1 MTQEQSAERGDS
13 PAEDSEDRQI
23 RTDDYGDGDAAVG
36 RGTSPSI
43 APQRGA
49 SRSAGGALEEGLAD
63 AERTYNGTG
72 GESDDGGSG
81 SGDNTDSA
89 EGADGGSGEG
99 GDADD
104 RSADGTTGHD
114 SHDSTGGTRPP
125 KRREVITARAAATF
139 EPVGRSVATA
149 RAFVRDTL
157 QGWGL
162 GEIVDDAVVLTSELV
177 TNAVVH
183 AGTAA
188 EVLCLRDGEGVRV
201 EVVDRYP
208 ERELPLQDPGQVLGS
223 PDREGGRGL
232 LLCAALASRWGV
244 DYTAA
249 DKRVWFR
256 LDLPERPVGTS
267 AAGPALPDSAL
278 PVADHRVHVA
288 VIQIDRSGAVAAW
301 NEDAEQLFGYPAEQ
315 VVGKPLNDL
324 AAWPHTPGTSTGI
337 AEALQLSRWEGSYGV
352 RGADGRTIP
361 VYASHLRVRD
371 SDGEPSTVCLL
382 VRDHERAVLQSTLR
396 SPVGDSGGRRQESSE
411 SATADPFEVFIG
423 SPAPDDLD
431 SLLQRTVER
440 ARDMLDGDAAYLLL
454 ATDDETELEVRAST
468 GLPSARQRFARV
480 PVEAGSGRYGSARM
494 PSVHEDLTAVP
505 GAVPLLDGTGM
516 RSVVTVPL
524 KVEGRLTGSLGVA
537 TEAPGRYTNE
547 EALRLQFAADR
558 IALAVERARLTELER
573 LRRGSLSFL
582 VEASDLLAGTLDRDQ
597 TLALMA
603 QMTVPTLATWCA
615 VYTVSEPGS
624 DPKLSYVLHEDEDRI
639 DTLKALL
646 SKVDAPEPVPTP
658 GARVWTAPADAAHGA
673 ALHTS
678 LRGAVLGEDQSF
690 TPGATR
696 ATAAAVGGET
706 VVLPLVARN
715 RVIGM
720 LTLGKPADERFRQE
734 ILELA
739 EDVSR
744 RAALALD
751 NARLYS
757 ERTAISQSLQRSLL
771 PPELPEVTGGVE
783 AEVIYRAAGEGN
795 EVGGDFYDLFE
806 IRDGTYGFAIGDV
819 CGTGPEAASV
829 TGLARHALRLL
840 AREGLGGPAVLER
853 LNTAILDEGSRSRFL
868 TLLYGEM
875 RPQDDGSAELKI
887 VCAGHPLPLRLRQD
901 GSVESAA
908 DPQPLLGVID
918 DLELYE
924 QTITLDPGDILLC
937 VTDGVTERREG
948 TRMLGDEGLINVLTT
963 CTGLTAGAV
972 AARIMRAVERFANT
986 APSDDMAILSM
997 RVPEQ

>member
-1 MTQEQSAERGDS
+1 MGEQ
-13 PAEDSEDRQI
+13 I
-23 RTDDYGDGDAAVG
+23 TD
-36 RGTSPSI
+36 
-43 APQRGA
+43 
-49 SRSAGGALEEGLAD
+49 
-63 AERTYNGTG
+63 
-72 GESDDGGSG
+72 
-81 SGDNTDSA
+81 
-89 EGADGGSGEG
+89 
-99 GDADD
+99 
-104 RSADGTTGHD
+104 
-114 SHDSTGGTRPP
+114 TRM
-125 KRREVITARAAATF
+125 RRPVITARAAATF

-157 QGWGL
+157 QGWGCAD
-162 GEIVDDAVVLTSELV
+162 IVDDAVVLTSELV

-188 EVLCLRDGEGVRV
+188 DVLCLRNESGVRISV
-201 EVVDRYP
+201 ADRYP
-208 ERELPLQDPGQVLGS
+208 EREIPLQNAGQVVVH

-232 LLCAALASRWGV
+232 LLCGALASRWGV
-244 DYTAA
+244 EYTAA
-249 DKRVWFR
+249 QKHVWFQ
-256 LDLPERPVGTS
+256 LDLPERPAGTRS
-267 AAGPALPDSAL
+267 AGPALPVDAL
-278 PVADHRVHVA
+278 PVTDTRVRVA
-288 VIQIDRSGAVAAW
+288 VIQIDRGGCISFW
-301 NEDAEQLFGYPAEQ
+301 NEDAQDLFAYDPEQ
-315 VVGKPLNDL
+315 VIGKPLTDF
-324 AAWPHTPGTSTGI
+324 AAWPHTPGTGTGI
-337 AEALQLSRWEGSYGV
+337 AEALQLSRWEGSYGI
-352 RGADGRTIP
+352 RGADGRVVP

-371 SDGEPSTVCLL
+371 ADGEASTVCLL
-382 VRDHERAVLQSTLR
+382 VRDHERAILQSPQRTPAPDAASQSDR
-396 SPVGDSGGRRQESSE
+396 SEGRPS
-411 SATADPFEVFIG
+411 DPFEVFIG

-431 SLLQRTVER
+431 GLLQRTVER

-494 PSVHEDLTAVP
+494 PAVHEDLTAVP
-505 GAVPLLDGTGM
+505 GAVPLLSGTGM

-537 TEAPGRYTNE
+537 AEGAGRYTNE

-558 IALAVERARLTELER
+558 IALAVERARLTELEK

-615 VYTVSEPGS
+615 VYTVADQTSEPE
-624 DPKLSYVLHEDEDRI
+624 LSYVLHEDEDRI
-639 DTLKALL
+639 DGLKTLLM
-646 SKVDAPEPVPTP
+646 KVDPPEPVPTP
-658 GARVWTAPADAAHGA
+658 GARVWTAPGDAAHDA
-673 ALHTS
+673 ALRTS
-678 LRGAVLGEDQSF
+678 MRSLGLGNAARPS
-690 TPGATR
+690 TGPGATL

-720 LTLGKPADERFRQE
+720 LTLGKPTEEHFRQE

-739 EDVSR
+739 EDLSR

-771 PPELPEVTGGVE
+771 PPEPLPDVPGVE
-783 AEVIYRAAGEGN
+783 VEVIYRAAGEGN
-795 EVGGDFYDLFE
+795 EVGGDFYDLFP
-806 IRDGTYGFAIGDV
+806 IRDGAYGFAIGDV
-819 CGTGPEAASV
+819 CGTGPEAAAV

-840 AREGLGGPAVLER
+840 AREGFGGPAVLER
-853 LNTAILDEGSRSRFL
+853 LNAAILDEGSRSRFL
-868 TLLYGEM
+868 TLLYGELW
-875 RPQDDGSAELKI
+875 PQEDGGAVLKV

-901 GSVESAA
+901 GTVEPAA
-908 DPQPLLGVID
+908 EPQPLLGVMD

-924 QTITLDPGDILLC
+924 QTVTLDPGDVLLC

-948 TRMLGDEGLINVLTT
+948 TRMLGDDGLTDVLTT

-972 AARIMRAVERFANT
+972 AARVLRAVERFA
-986 APSDDMAILSM
+986 AEPASDDMAILAM
-997 RVPEQ
+997 RVPEVQAG

>member
-1 MTQEQSAERGDS
+1 M
-13 PAEDSEDRQI
+13 
-23 RTDDYGDGDAAVG
+23 
-36 RGTSPSI
+36 
-43 APQRGA
+43 
-49 SRSAGGALEEGLAD
+49 
-63 AERTYNGTG
+63 
-72 GESDDGGSG
+72 
-81 SGDNTDSA
+81 
-89 EGADGGSGEG
+89 
-99 GDADD
+99 
-104 RSADGTTGHD
+104 
-114 SHDSTGGTRPP
+114 
-125 KRREVITARAAATF
+125 ITARAAATF

-157 QGWGL
+157 QGWGCAD
-162 GEIVDDAVVLTSELV
+162 IVDDAVVLTSELV

-188 EVLCLRDGEGVRV
+188 DVLCQRNDVGVKISV
-201 EVVDRYP
+201 ADRYP
-208 ERELPLQDPGQVLGS
+208 EREIPLQNAGQVIVH

-232 LLCAALASRWGV
+232 LLCGALAARWGV
-244 DYTAA
+244 EYTAA
-249 DKRVWFR
+249 QKHVWFQ
-256 LDLPERPVGTS
+256 LDLPERPAGTRS
-267 AAGPALPDSAL
+267 AGPALPVDAL
-278 PVADHRVHVA
+278 PVTDARVRVA
-288 VIQIDRSGAVAAW
+288 VIQIDRGGCISFW
-301 NEDAEQLFGYPAEQ
+301 NEDAQDLFGYDPEL
-315 VVGKPLNDL
+315 VIGKPLTDF
-324 AAWPHTPGTSTGI
+324 AAWPHTPGTGTGI
-337 AEALQLSRWEGSYGV
+337 AEALQLSRWEGSYGM
-352 RGADGRTIP
+352 RGADGRVVP

-371 SDGEPSTVCLL
+371 ADGEASTVCLL
-382 VRDHERAVLQSTLR
+382 VRDHERAILQSPQRT
-396 SPVGDSGGRRQESSE
+396 PAGDS
-411 SATADPFEVFIG
+411 ATQTAQTARSTAHPSDPFEVFIG

-431 SLLQRTVER
+431 GLLQRTVER

-494 PSVHEDLTAVP
+494 PAVHEDLTAVP
-505 GAVPLLDGTGM
+505 GAVPLLSGTGM

-537 TEAPGRYTNE
+537 AESPGRYTNE

-558 IALAVERARLTELER
+558 IALAVERARLTELEK

-615 VYTVSEPGS
+615 VYTVADQASEPE
-624 DPKLSYVLHEDEDRI
+624 LSYVLHEDEDRI
-639 DTLKALL
+639 DGLKTLLM
-646 SKVDAPEPVPTP
+646 KVDPPEPVPTP
-658 GARVWTAPADAAHGA
+658 GARVWTAPSDAAHDA
-673 ALHTS
+673 ALRTS
-678 LRGAVLGEDQSF
+678 MRSLGLGHAARPSSG
-690 TPGATR
+690 PGATL

-720 LTLGKPADERFRQE
+720 LTLGKPTEEHFRQE

-739 EDVSR
+739 EDLSR

-771 PPELPEVTGGVE
+771 PPELPDIAGVE
-783 AEVIYRAAGEGN
+783 VEVIYRAAGEGN
-795 EVGGDFYDLFE
+795 EVGGDFYDLFP
-806 IRDGTYGFAIGDV
+806 IRDGAYGFAIGDV
-819 CGTGPEAASV
+819 CGTGPEAAAV

-840 AREGLGGPAVLER
+840 AREGFGGPAVLER
-853 LNTAILDEGSRSRFL
+853 LNAAILDEGARSRFL
-868 TLLYGEM
+868 TLLYGELW
-875 RPQDDGSAELKI
+875 PQDDGSALLKV

-901 GSVESAA
+901 GTVEPAA
-908 DPQPLLGVID
+908 EPQPLLGVMD

-924 QTITLDPGDILLC
+924 QTVTLDPGDVLLC

-948 TRMLGDEGLINVLTT
+948 SRMLGDDGLTDVLTT

-972 AARIMRAVERFANT
+972 AARVLRAVERFA
-986 APSDDMAILSM
+986 AEPASDDMAILAM
-997 RVPEQ
+997 RVPEPQRQAG

>member
-1 MTQEQSAERGDS
+1 M
-13 PAEDSEDRQI
+13 
-23 RTDDYGDGDAAVG
+23 
-36 RGTSPSI
+36 
-43 APQRGA
+43 
-49 SRSAGGALEEGLAD
+49 
-63 AERTYNGTG
+63 
-72 GESDDGGSG
+72 
-81 SGDNTDSA
+81 
-89 EGADGGSGEG
+89 
-99 GDADD
+99 
-104 RSADGTTGHD
+104 
-114 SHDSTGGTRPP
+114 
-125 KRREVITARAAATF
+125 ITARAAATF

-149 RAFVRDTL
+149 RGFVRDTL

-162 GEIVDDAVVLTSELV
+162 GDVVDDAVVLTSELV

-183 AGTAA
+183 AGTAV
-188 EVLCLRDGEGVRV
+188 EVLCLREEDSVRI

-208 ERELPLQDPGQVLGS
+208 ERELPLQDPGQQFAS

-232 LLCAALASRWGV
+232 LLCAALATRWGA

-256 LDLPERPVGTS
+256 LALPERPVGTRT
-267 AAGPALPDSAL
+267 AGPALPDSAL
-278 PVADHRVHVA
+278 PVAETRVHVA
-288 VIQIDRSGAVAAW
+288 VVQVDRGGAISSW
-301 NEDAEQLFGYPAEQ
+301 NEDAQSLFGYPAEQ
-315 VVGKPLNDL
+315 VVGKPLTDL
-324 AAWPHTPGTSTGI
+324 AAWPHTPGTGTGI

-352 RGADGRTIP
+352 RGSDGRTVP

-382 VRDHERAVLQSTLR
+382 VRDHERAVLQSPLR
-396 SPVGDSGGRRQESSE
+396 APAPDAASQQEGE
-411 SATADPFEVFIG
+411 SAVDPFEVFIG
-423 SPAPDDLD
+423 SPPPDDLD
-431 SLLQRTVER
+431 GLLQRTVER

-494 PSVHEDLTAVP
+494 PSVHEDLTIVP
-505 GAVPLLDGTGM
+505 GAVPLLAGTGM
-516 RSVVTVPL
+516 RAVVTVPL

-537 TEAPGRYTNE
+537 TESPGRYSNE

-615 VYTVSEPGS
+615 VYTVADQGS
-624 DPKLSYVLHEDEDRI
+624 DPRLSYVLHEDEDRI
-639 DTLKALL
+639 DSLKALL
-646 SKVDAPEPVPTP
+646 AKVDPPDPVPTP
-658 GARVWTAPADAAHGA
+658 GARVWTAPTDAAHSA
-673 ALHTS
+673 ALRTS
-678 LRGAVLGEDQSF
+678 LRNVVMGADGHGLA
-690 TPGATR
+690 PGTSL

-720 LTLGKPADERFRQE
+720 LTLGKPAEERFRQE

-739 EDVSR
+739 EDLSR

-783 AEVIYRAAGEGN
+783 VEVIYRAAGEGN

-819 CGTGPEAASV
+819 CGTGPEAAAV

-853 LNTAILDEGSRSRFL
+853 LNTAILDEGARSRFL
-868 TLLYGEM
+868 TLLYGEL
-875 RPQDDGSAELKI
+875 RPQPDGSAELKV

-901 GSVESAA
+901 RSVEPAA
-908 DPQPLLGVID
+908 EPQPLLGVLE

-924 QTITLDPGDILLC
+924 QTVVLEPGDVLLC

-948 TRMLGDEGLINVLTT
+948 TRMLGDDGLVEVLTT

-972 AARIMRAVERFANT
+972 AARVMRAVERFASD
-986 APSDDMAILSM
+986 APSDDMAILAM
-997 RVPEQ
+997 RVPK